1 MWPQLLNTIN
11 SKKICY
17 RFKLIHNLEFGSTF
31 PIDQDFYLSL
41 TFQDLLQRT
50 YLNQSLHWYKKSLA
64 NYYQRPEF
72 ELYDLKVDP
81 EEVYNVASKPS
92 YQEIFN
98 ELRSA
103 IIEWQKAQCSKI
115 GKKCNFKTTKTHYL
129 HFQNWQKI
137 NFSTEKSPKI
147 AFLVVLNFFLVQKL
161 IFCHF

>member
-1 MWPQLLNTIN
+1 M
-11 SKKICY
+11 
-17 RFKLIHNLEFGSTF
+17 EFGSTF

-50 YLNQSLHWYKKSLA
+50 YLNQSLHWYKKSLS

-103 IIEWQKAQCSKI
+103 IIEWQKVTFDPWLCAPHAVFEDKGHYKKMPQCLPLLN
-115 GKKCNFKTTKTHYL
+115 NFDEL
-129 HFQNWQKI
+129 
-137 NFSTEKSPKI
+137 
-147 AFLVVLNFFLVQKL
+147 
-161 IFCHF
+161 